1 MRAVWYECGG
11 AAQEVLQLG
20 KADMTEPGEGE
31 VRVKIAYSA
40 VNPFDIKKRV
50 NGRDLANWKRV
61 IPHADGSGE
70 IDKVGP
76 AVAQQRIGERVWL
89 FGAQFGQPHG
99 SCAEYCVVPSWK
111 AVALPDGVSLE
122 HGACLGIP
130 VVTALESLSAAGSLE
145 GKSVLV
151 AGGAGRVGAYA
162 VQIARLQGARVFA
175 TASKSKCV
183 DVQKLGAEAC
193 FDYKASQLESRLR
206 ESGGKRGFDLVVES
220 RFASNIAMNARLLAR
235 KGVIASYGVDDDPA
249 PAIPVVQLVM
259 MNASCRFV
267 GIFGLSR
274 KNLQALFEQINQ
286 LAGDGKLQHR
296 VGLEAP
302 LAQTAEVHQKV
313 QDGTVAGVA
322 LINVAR

>member
-11 AAQEVLQLG
+11 VAQDVLQLG
-20 KADMTEPGEGE
+20 EADVPEPGEGE
-31 VRVKIAYSA
+31 VRVKVAYSA
-40 VNPFDIKKRV
+40 VNPFDVKKRV
-50 NGRDLANWKRV
+50 NGRDLAHCKRV
-61 IPHADGSGE
+61 IPHVDGSGE
-70 IDKVGP
+70 IDKVG
-76 AVAQQRIGERVWL
+76 AGVEKQRIGERVWL

-111 AVALPDGVSLE
+111 AVALPDGVALE

-130 VVTALESLSAAGSLE
+130 VVTALESLSAAGPLE

-162 VQIARLQGARVFA
+162 VQIARLHGARVIA
-175 TASKSKCV
+175 TASKSKCA
-183 DVQKLGAEAC
+183 DVEQLGAEAC
-193 FDYKASQLESRLR
+193 IDYKASHLESRLR
-206 ESGGKRGFDLVVES
+206 ESGGKRGYDLVVES
-220 RFASNIAMNARLLAR
+220 RFASNIALNARILAC
-235 KGVIASYGVDDDPA
+235 KGVIATYGVDDDPA

-274 KNLQALFEQINQ
+274 KNLQSHFERINQ

-302 LAQTAEVHQKV
+302 LAEIVKAHQEVQEGK
-313 QDGTVAGVA
+313 VAGAA
-322 LINVAR
+322 LIKVAQ